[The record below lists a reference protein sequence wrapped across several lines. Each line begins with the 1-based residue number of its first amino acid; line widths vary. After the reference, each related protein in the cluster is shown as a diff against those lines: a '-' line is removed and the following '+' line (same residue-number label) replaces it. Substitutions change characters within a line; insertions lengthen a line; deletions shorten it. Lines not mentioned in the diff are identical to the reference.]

1 MRPAQLAT
9 PKYTFSELHQNK
21 KKKKKKE
28 ALTLEEPLGRLCWL
42 LMKLSLCSAI

>member
-21 KKKKKKE
+21 KKKKKRSLNTRRTTRSAVLASNE
-28 ALTLEEPLGRLCWL
+28 A
-42 LMKLSLCSAI
+42 